1 MQRYSLICYQ
11 CLQFM
16 SNITEIAKKYSRKID
31 PLDLELLIASSIKK
45 PREFVLAHPEYKIPA
60 THNSKLEAW
69 IKRRIK
75 HEPIAYILGKKEFF
89 GLDFKVN
96 KHTLIPR
103 PETELIPQ
111 LVTQNMEPEGKNK
124 KITIVD
130 IGTGSG
136 NIIISIAKEMEKSK
150 LPITNY
156 QLLAIDISAA
166 ALKIAKQNA
175 RLHKVDKKIKFIKG
189 NLLSP
194 VICNL
199 QLATEQRIIIT
210 ANLPYLSKKIYAS
223 VNRDIKKYE
232 PRSALLSGK
241 NGLAH
246 YEKLLKQL
254 KTLKNQHSMLHVSCF
269 LEISPEQKSAFQKLS
284 RSLFPRAKIT
294 FYKDLA
300 ARWRVCRISLQ

>member
-1 MQRYSLICYQ
+1 
-11 CLQFM
+11 
-16 SNITEIAKKYSRKID
+16 
-31 PLDLELLIASSIKK
+31 
-45 PREFVLAHPEYKIPA
+45 
-60 THNSKLEAW
+60 
-69 IKRRIK
+69 
-75 HEPIAYILGKKEFF
+75 LGQKEFY
-89 GLDFKVN
+89 GLNFKVN
-96 KHTLIPR
+96 RNTLIPR

-111 LVTQNMEPEGKNK
+111 LVTQNMEPKGKNK

-199 QLATEQRIIIT
+199 QFATEQEIIIT

-269 LEISPEQKSAFQKLS
+269 LEISPEQKSTLQKLLK
-284 RSLFPRAKIT
+284 RLFPKTRIS
-294 FYKDLA
+294 FHKDLSS
-300 ARWRVCRISLQ
+300 RWRICQIEL